1 MSELDPTVTTPLAF
15 PGEQLREARERHGI
29 SIDQVCNQLH
39 LHAATVEAIE
49 ASDIDRLKDPVFTRG
64 YIRAY
69 ANYLKLDPKPF
80 VDAYNQ
86 ATGQQT
92 TSADVKAIGTVSM
105 VPGRRQGHP
114 VLKIGSWLFLL
125 ALIAVFVWWWQAQY
139 GVNDNAGLSS
149 LDEPVSVET
158 TDGNTLVLPSVDEE
172 EAPLPEVEPLV
183 PEASGTDTTDALSN
197 QDDQSAEGMT
207 DTAAGSSEQ
216 AALEPEVD
224 TASAEAANEETAG
237 GDVEN
242 PVQATVESEAS
253 QGLVISLV
261 DDCWLDIKAS
271 NGRSLY
277 SGVAKAGTTLEL
289 EGEEPLAV
297 VVGRVSAVEEFS
309 YAGRTIDL
317 AARSREG
324 VARLSLPL

>member
-158 TDGNTLVLPSVDEE
+158 TDGNTLVLPSVEEE
-172 EAPLPEVEPLV
+172 EAPLPEVEPLA
-183 PEASGTDTTDALSN
+183 PEASGTETTDTLSN

-224 TASAEAANEETAG
+224 TASAEAANEETAA
-237 GDVEN
+237 GDVES
-242 PVQATVESEAS
+242 PVQAAVEPEVS

>member
-172 EAPLPEVEPLV
+172 EAPLPDVEPLV
-183 PEASGTDTTDALSN
+183 PEASGTDTTDTLSN

-216 AALEPEVD
+216 ADLEPEVD
-224 TASAEAANEETAG
+224 TASAEAANEETAA

-242 PVQATVESEAS
+242 PVQATVEPDAP

-297 VVGRVSAVEEFS
+297 VVGRVSAVKEFS

>member
-39 LHAATVEAIE
+39 LHAATVAAIE

-158 TDGNTLVLPSVDEE
+158 TDGNTLVLPSVEEE

-183 PEASGTDTTDALSN
+183 PDATGTGTTDTLSN
-197 QDDQSAEGMT
+197 QDEAPADGMT

-216 AALEPEVD
+216 AALEPEAD
-224 TASAEAANEETAG
+224 TVSAEAANEEAAA

-242 PVQATVESEAS
+242 PVQAAVEPDAP

-297 VVGRVSAVEEFS
+297 VVGRVGAVEKFS

>member
-224 TASAEAANEETAG
+224 TASAEAANEETAA
-237 GDVEN
+237 GDVES
-242 PVQATVESEAS
+242 PVQATVEPEVS

-297 VVGRVSAVEEFS
+297 VVGRVSAVKEFS